1 MKIVIIGGV
10 AGGATAA
17 ARLRRIDENA
27 KIVMVERGEYIS
39 FANCGLPYHISGVIK
54 DRNSLM
60 VQTPQGFK
68 SRFNVDVRNKTEAV
82 KINREEQKVILKDL
96 ITGREYE
103 ESYDYVILSPG
114 AEPIRPNLNGA
125 DSDRIFTLRNIPDLD
140 RIISGI
146 KKYSPKRAVVIGGGF
161 IGIEVAENLLEKNI
175 KVTLI
180 EAADQILAPLDYEMA
195 AIIHSHIKDKNIEL
209 YLKDGV
215 DSFEEKEGY
224 ILTNLKSGKR
234 IKSDIVVMA
243 IGVKPEIKL
252 AQDAGLEIGE
262 RRGIKVDEYLTT
274 NDKKIFAIGDAIE
287 VTHYVGGN
295 KVLIPLAWP
304 ANRQGRVVADN
315 ILKGN
320 ITKYDGT
327 LGTAILKA
335 FDMTAASTGLN
346 EKQLKMN
353 GMTDYIV
360 SITHGSSHASY
371 YPGAVPLTIKL
382 VFDRDGTILGAQ
394 AVGIEGVDKRID
406 VIAVAIKA
414 KMKVWQLQ
422 ELELAYA
429 PPFGSAKD
437 PVNIAGYAAEN
448 ILKGDMEVVY
458 WNDIEKLDM
467 NKTILV
473 DTRTKGENELGT
485 IKNSINLPL
494 DSIRENLDK
503 LDKSKEIVLFC
514 QVGLRGYLAYRILK
528 QNGFRV
534 KNLSGGY
541 KTYSYAV
548 DKQEN
553 PDIFDYEQIKPEHI
567 TVEPSVS
574 TGNIIKVDACGLQC
588 PGPIMQT
595 YKRMEEIDTGDI
607 LEVTSTDVGFA
618 KDIKKWAEKTGNKI
632 LNVKIDK
639 NIVTAQIEKGKTVEK
654 KECNSNGDN
663 KTIVVFSNDFD
674 RAIATFVIAN
684 GAQAM
689 GKKVTLFF
697 TFWGLAVLRKENF
710 TSKNKTILDKMFGMM
725 IPKGS
730 GKLALSKF
738 NMGGIGAKMMRYVM
752 RSKNVDSLEGMMKS
766 FIQNGGKIIACNM
779 SMDVMGIRE
788 EELIEGIEIGGVAS
802 YLGEAEDSNLNL
814 FI

>member
-54 DRNSLM
+54 ERASLM
-60 VQTPQGFK
+60 VQTPAGLK
-68 SRFNVDVRNKTEAV
+68 SRFNIDVRNKTEAV
-82 KINREEQKVILKDL
+82 KINRDEQKVVLKDL

-103 ESYDYVILSPG
+103 ESYDYLILSPG

-125 DSDRIFTLRNIPDLD
+125 DSERIFTLRNIPDLD
-140 RIISGI
+140 RIIEGI

-161 IGIEVAENLLEKNI
+161 IGLETAENLLEKGI

-195 AIIHSHIKDKNIEL
+195 AIIHSHMKDKNIEL
-209 YLKDGV
+209 YLRDGV

-234 IKSDIVVMA
+234 IKSDMVIMA
-243 IGVKPEIKL
+243 IGVRPEIKL
-252 AQDAGLEIGE
+252 AVDAGLEIGE
-262 RRGIKVDEYLTT
+262 RKGIAVDEYLAT
-274 NDKKIFAIGDAIE
+274 NDKKIYAIGDAIE

-320 ITKYDGT
+320 ITKYEGT
-327 LGTAILKA
+327 MGTAILKA

-346 EKQLKMN
+346 EKQLKMMN
-353 GMTDYIV
+353 RTDYLV
-360 SITHGSSHASY
+360 SITHGSSHAGY
-371 YPGAVPLTIKL
+371 YPGATQITIKL
-382 VFDRDGTILGAQ
+382 VFDKEGNILGAQ
-394 AVGIEGVDKRID
+394 AVGIDGVDKRID
-406 VIAVAIKA
+406 VIATAIKA

-437 PVNIAGYAAEN
+437 PVNIAGYVAEN
-448 ILKGDMEVVY
+448 ILKGDMEAVY
-458 WNDIEKLDM
+458 WNEIDNLDM
-467 NKTILV
+467 SKTILI
-473 DTRTKGENELGT
+473 DTRTKQENELGT
-485 IKNSINLPL
+485 IKNSINIPL
-494 DSIRENLDK
+494 DSIRANLDK
-503 LDKSKEIVLFC
+503 LDKSKEIVVFC

-528 QNGFRV
+528 QNGFNV

-541 KTYSYAV
+541 KTYSYAI

-553 PDIFDYEQIKPEHI
+553 PDIFDFEQIKPESKAEQI
-567 TVEPSVS
+567 YVP
-574 TGNIIKVDACGLQC
+574 TGNVIKVDACGLQC

-595 YKRMEEIDTGDI
+595 YKKMEEVKVGDVV
-607 LEVTSTDVGFA
+607 EVTSTDMGFA

-632 LNVKIDK
+632 LNVKIEK
-639 NIVTAQIEKGKTVEK
+639 NIVTAQIEKGAEIEKTVCK
-654 KECNSNGDN
+654 TTADN

-684 GAQAM
+684 GAQSM

-697 TFWGLAVLRKENF
+697 TFWGLAVLRKDNF
-710 TSKNKTILDKMFGMM
+710 KAKNKTVLDKMFGKM

-730 GKLALSKF
+730 SKLALSKF

-752 RSKNVDSLEGMMKS
+752 KNKNVESLEGMIAS
-766 FIQNGGKIIACNM
+766 FIANGGKIIACNM

-788 EELIEGIEIGGVAS
+788 EELIDGVEIGGVAS

>member
-54 DRNSLM
+54 ERASLM
-60 VQTPQGFK
+60 VQTPAGFK
-68 SRFNVDVRNKTEAV
+68 SRFNIDVRNKTEAV
-82 KINREEQKVILKDL
+82 KINRDEQKVVLKDL

-103 ESYDYVILSPG
+103 ESYDYLILSPG

-125 DSDRIFTLRNIPDLD
+125 DSERIFTLRNIPDLD
-140 RIISGI
+140 KIIEGI

-161 IGIEVAENLLEKNI
+161 IGLETAENLLEKGI

-195 AIIHSHIKDKNIEL
+195 AIIHSHMKDKNIEL
-209 YLKDGV
+209 YLRDGV
-215 DSFEEKEGY
+215 DSFEEKDGY

-234 IKSDIVVMA
+234 IKSDMVIMA
-243 IGVKPEIKL
+243 IGVRPEIKL
-252 AQDAGLEIGE
+252 AVDAGLEIGE
-262 RRGIKVDEYLTT
+262 RKGIAVDKYLTT
-274 NDKKIFAIGDAIE
+274 NDKKIYAIGDAIE

-320 ITKYDGT
+320 ITEYEGT
-327 LGTAILKA
+327 MGTAILKA

-346 EKQLKMN
+346 EKQLKM
-353 GMTDYIV
+353 MKRTDYLV
-360 SITHGSSHASY
+360 SITHGSSHAGY
-371 YPGAVPLTIKL
+371 YPGATQITIKL
-382 VFDRDGTILGAQ
+382 VFDRDGNILGAQ
-394 AVGIEGVDKRID
+394 AVGIDGVDKRID
-406 VIAVAIKA
+406 VIATAIKA

-437 PVNIAGYAAEN
+437 PVNIAGYVAEN
-448 ILKGDMEVVY
+448 ILKGDMEAVY
-458 WNDIEKLDM
+458 WNEIDNLDM
-467 NKTILV
+467 SKTILI
-473 DTRTKGENELGT
+473 DTRTKQENEIGT
-485 IKNSINLPL
+485 IKNSINIPL
-494 DSIRENLDK
+494 DSIRANLDK

-528 QNGFRV
+528 QNGFKV

-553 PDIFDYEQIKPEHI
+553 PDIFDFEQIKPESKAEQI
-567 TVEPSVS
+567 YIP
-574 TGNIIKVDACGLQC
+574 TGNVIKVDACGLQC

-595 YKRMEEIDTGDI
+595 YKKMEEVNIGDI
-607 LEVTSTDVGFA
+607 IEVTSTDMGFA

-632 LNVKIDK
+632 LNVKIEK
-639 NIVTAQIEKGKTVEK
+639 NIVTAQIEKGAEAEKTVCK
-654 KECNSNGDN
+654 TTADN

-697 TFWGLAVLRKENF
+697 TFWGLAVLRKDNF
-710 TSKNKTILDKMFGMM
+710 KAKNKTVLDKMFGMM

-730 GKLALSKF
+730 SKLALSKF

-752 RSKNVDSLEGMMKS
+752 KSKNVESLESMIAS
-766 FIQNGGKIIACNM
+766 FIANGGKIIACNM

-788 EELIEGIEIGGVAS
+788 EELINGVEIGGVAS